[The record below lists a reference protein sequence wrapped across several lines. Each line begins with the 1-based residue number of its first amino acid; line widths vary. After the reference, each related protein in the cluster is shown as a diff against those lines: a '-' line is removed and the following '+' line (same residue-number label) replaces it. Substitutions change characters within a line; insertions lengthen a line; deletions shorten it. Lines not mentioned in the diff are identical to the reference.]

1 MTILS
6 AVGISKRYESTAGGI
21 SVLKDL
27 NFELSAGERV
37 AIVGASGAGKS
48 TLLNVLG
55 GLDRA
60 TSGQVLL
67 GDRDLTN
74 LDEGA
79 LCEWRNQNLG
89 FVFQFHH
96 LMPEFSALEAVAMPA
111 EIAGKTRQEAMALA
125 EELLVRLGLSER
137 LHHRPNRLSG
147 GEKQRV
153 AIGRALINRPLCLL
167 MDEPTGNLD
176 PLTAE
181 SVMALMRDVVFE
193 ATSFVIVATRANRSP
208 EEGGLALTYALI
220 VPYFVVT
227 ISDLFVQLRTAL
239 AALERLLEYTAIV
252 QEAPHDLPADPTP
265 AAWPSCD
272 HCPLNVVRR
281 RHKPQPEQRRRGPER
296 RQGGGVCQAGR

>member
-89 FVFQFHH
+89 FVFQLHH

-125 EELLVRLGLSER
+125 EELLGRLGLSER

-176 PLTAE
+176 P
-181 SVMALMRDVVFE
+181 R
-193 ATSFVIVATRANRSP
+193 N
-208 EEGGLALTYALI
+208 G
-220 VPYFVVT
+220 
-227 ISDLFVQLRTAL
+227 
-239 AALERLLEYTAIV
+239 
-252 QEAPHDLPADPTP
+252 
-265 AAWPSCD
+265 
-272 HCPLNVVRR
+272 
-281 RHKPQPEQRRRGPER
+281 
-296 RQGGGVCQAGR
+296 

>member
-1 MTILS
+1 MTILT

-125 EELLVRLGLSER
+125 EELLGRLGLSER

-193 ATSFVIVATRANRSP
+193 ATSFVIVTHDPAIAASTDKQYELAN
-208 EEGGLALTYALI
+208 GQLI
-220 VPYFVVT
+220 E
-227 ISDLFVQLRTAL
+227 RT
-239 AALERLLEYTAIV
+239 
-252 QEAPHDLPADPTP
+252 
-265 AAWPSCD
+265 
-272 HCPLNVVRR
+272 
-281 RHKPQPEQRRRGPER
+281 
-296 RQGGGVCQAGR
+296 

>member
-176 PLTAE
+176 PVTAE

-193 ATSFVIVATRANRSP
+193 ATSFVIVTHDPAIAANTDKHYELSS
-208 EEGGLALTYALI
+208 GQLI
-220 VPYFVVT
+220 EHT
-227 ISDLFVQLRTAL
+227 
-239 AALERLLEYTAIV
+239 
-252 QEAPHDLPADPTP
+252 
-265 AAWPSCD
+265 
-272 HCPLNVVRR
+272 
-281 RHKPQPEQRRRGPER
+281 
-296 RQGGGVCQAGR
+296 